1 MHMAEFYPALEAYNE
16 SQGAEKE
23 EQPIS
28 DADTE
33 RLSAAITEVRAKEDP
48 KKRKT
53 ALAKLLAKAERRGTV
68 SRADTVRRTPYP
80 HKG

>member
-1 MHMAEFYPALEAYNE
+1 MPEFFAALQAYNE
-16 SQGAEKE
+16 SQGAEKD

-28 DADTE
+28 DAATE

-48 KKRKT
+48 NRRKA